1 MVAMEAALGYKSYRT
16 LNKEESTWLFDIM
29 EILHIEQKSVK
40 QRVENYISIS
50 LGRF

>member
-1 MVAMEAALGYKSYRT
+1 MVAMEVALGYKSYRT
-16 LNKEESTWLFDIM
+16 LTWLFDMM

-40 QRVENYISIS
+40 QRVENYTSIP